1 MDGDGWVD
9 TNIALGWV
17 LKDYFSFISIKEFM
31 GEEEDSAQKKAERAF
46 DIIDR

>member
-1 MDGDGWVD
+1 MWMEMGGLIETDVSYQ
-9 TNIALGWV
+9 TE
-17 LKDYFSFISIKEFM
+17 YFSFISIKEFM